1 MKNRFTYAIG
11 SVGWNISSIDQFALR
26 HDISSLFFNDR
37 VGSPDK
43 GIGKDEGD
51 EEKDYGGGERDL
63 HVFSL
68 VTVVR
73 VARKIRG

>member
-11 SVGWNISSIDQFALR
+11 SVGLNIPNIDQFALR
-26 HDISSLFFNDR
+26 NDISSLFFNDQG
-37 VGSPDK
+37 GSPDK

-51 EEKDYGGGERDL
+51 EEKDYGGERDL

-68 VTVVR
+68 VTVVS
-73 VARKIRG
+73 VIRKIRG